1 MKKHVLNTIR
11 SLVAALALGSP
22 LVYAGPDLAPLIV
35 WVNEAVVAT
44 NTYSYKN
51 YLQDQKQIAKY
62 FTADAWIAYNK
73 ALNTSQLPEAV
84 QKNLY
89 YVSAIPTEPPVIT
102 PIDATHWKAVTNLL
116 VVYQNPQYQQH
127 QTLKVTVNFGVAPSG
142 QGVRGYSITNLQAVT
157 AKPPCQCPIDEE
169 MAPPPNVGNATK

>member
-89 YVSAIPTEPPVIT
+89 YVSAIPTEP
-102 PIDATHWKAVTNLL
+102 
-116 VVYQNPQYQQH
+116 
-127 QTLKVTVNFGVAPSG
+127 
-142 QGVRGYSITNLQAVT
+142 R
-157 AKPPCQCPIDEE
+157 
-169 MAPPPNVGNATK
+169 